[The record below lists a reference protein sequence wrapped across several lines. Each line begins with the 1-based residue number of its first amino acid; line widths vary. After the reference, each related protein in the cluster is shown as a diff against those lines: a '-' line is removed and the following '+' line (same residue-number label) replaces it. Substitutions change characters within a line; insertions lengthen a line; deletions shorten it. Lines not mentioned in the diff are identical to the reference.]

1 MARAKVG
8 ASTKSDAAPDGPELI
23 SEMQGHVRVLRINRP
38 HRMNSF
44 TPTLMQGL
52 TEAFVDANIDP
63 NVRAVVITGT
73 GDRAFCAGQDLKL
86 AKESDDAGKPYRYFM
101 STVNRFMYE
110 VILETYKP
118 TIAALNGSAVAGGF
132 ELAIACDMRIAEEHI
147 LMGLPE
153 AKRGR
158 GAHFTTIM
166 LPRIIPRALALE
178 LLFTGEYITAQQA
191 GQWGLVNRVVPR
203 GGSLETALK
212 LAHGIAENAPVTVR
226 RMKETAVKSSGM
238 PLAAAMRLDEGVN
251 PYLAEDRIEGTRA
264 YVEKRKPQW
273 KGR

>member
-1 MARAKVG
+1 MARAKDSG
-8 ASTKSDAAPDGPELI
+8 PTSSTDGSDGPELV
-23 SEMQGHVRVLRINRP
+23 SEMHGHVLVLRINRP

-52 TEAFVDANIDP
+52 TEAFVEANIDP
-63 NVRAVVITGT
+63 KVRAVVITGT

-86 AKESDDAGKPYRYFM
+86 AKASDDAGKPYRYFM

-191 GQWGLVNRVVPR
+191 GQWGLVNRVVPK
-203 GGSLETALK
+203 GGCLEAALK
-212 LAHGIAENAPVTVR
+212 LAQGIAENAPVTVR

-264 YVEKRKPQW
+264 YVERRKPQW